1 MRLLSRRERSRES
14 IVNYQ
19 VVTYNQQEQ
28 RPVRHSDYPANQRP
42 SNFSRSED
50 EEQYSTYANRAALRN
65 ANLMDESFL
74 SSNDSSGIIGILIY
88 LLFMGFIT
96 AEAIATVYIIP
107 KHRSSG
113 AFYFENAL
121 MTILLAELLFY
132 LLIRYFSSRTK
143 NKLFLHRSARAS
155 FDKLMQLSK
164 LQVYKE

>member
-1 MRLLSRRERSRES
+1 MRLLSRREHSRES

-19 VVTYNQQEQ
+19 VATYNQQE
-28 RPVRHSDYPANQRP
+28 RKLVRYSDHAVNQRQ

-50 EEQYSTYANRAALRN
+50 EEQYSTYANRAALKN

-88 LLFMGFIT
+88 LLFIGFIT

-113 AFYFENAL
+113 AFYF
-121 MTILLAELLFY
+121 
-132 LLIRYFSSRTK
+132 
-143 NKLFLHRSARAS
+143 
-155 FDKLMQLSK
+155 
-164 LQVYKE
+164 